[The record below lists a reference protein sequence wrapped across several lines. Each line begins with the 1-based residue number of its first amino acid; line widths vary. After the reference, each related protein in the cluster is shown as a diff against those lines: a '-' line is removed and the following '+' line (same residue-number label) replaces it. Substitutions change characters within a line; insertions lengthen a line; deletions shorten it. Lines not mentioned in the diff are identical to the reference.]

1 MTFGIAESNLQGI
14 QQPNSNAAVGFS
26 VASELKVIT
35 QEGDLVSL
43 SFSSEQ
49 SLSESH
55 TQTQSEEF
63 SSLQEISTEAKA
75 ASSYYISVQ
84 GDLNDEELASINKLV
99 AEISPIASEFFS
111 SGEFDFKKSSD
122 VLAANLGVLQEVEI
136 SLERIIVA
144 AFSTSTF
151 TQLPEGEGGLAP
163 QDVEASLNH
172 PNSALDTE
180 GIRDFPALVQAT
192 FDSVFEAEEA
202 KLPDSDFILRSLN
215 DLLDFIRQRLGETFG
230 PENAELL
237 PQVSI
242 PSDGVVDTVE
252 PISPQFA

>member
-1 MTFGIAESNLQGI
+1 MTLEIAESNLQGI
-14 QQPNSNAAVGFS
+14 QQRNSSAAVGFS
-26 VASELKVIT
+26 VASELNVRT

-49 SLSESH
+49 SLSESR

-63 SSLQEISTEAKA
+63 GSFQEISTVAKA
-75 ASSYYISVQ
+75 ASNYSISVQ
-84 GDLNDEELASINKLV
+84 GDLNEEELAAINKLA

-111 SGEFDFKKSSD
+111 SGEFDFDESGD

-136 SLERIIVA
+136 SLERVIVA

-151 TQLPEGEGGLAP
+151 TQLPEGEGGVAP
-163 QDVEASLNH
+163 QDVALNN
-172 PNSALDTE
+172 PSSALDTE

-192 FDSVFEAEEA
+192 FDAVFEAEAA
-202 KLPDSDFILRSLN
+202 KVPETDSILRSLN

-230 PENAELL
+230 PESVEL
-237 PQVSI
+237 PPEAPI
-242 PSDGVVDTVE
+242 PSDGVIDAVAPDSPE
-252 PISPQFA
+252 PA